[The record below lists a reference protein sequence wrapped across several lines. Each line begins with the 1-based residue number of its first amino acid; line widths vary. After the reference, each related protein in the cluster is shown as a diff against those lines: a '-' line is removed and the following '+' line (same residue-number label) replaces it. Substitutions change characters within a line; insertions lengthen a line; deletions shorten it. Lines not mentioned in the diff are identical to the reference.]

1 MERAELFWRLS
12 VPISALV
19 LTLLAMPLSYVNP
32 RMGRSFNLITA
43 AFMYMLYSNC
53 LNIVQSF
60 IAQGK
65 IGFWAGLA
73 LPHVVAI
80 AVVLLLFAQRL
91 QLLRALPP
99 AAAQRGSR
107 VKTLTRYIGRELLA
121 AILLIFGALV
131 MLFAFFDLIHELG
144 DVGRGGYTLSSALLF
159 VALQLPSRMYE
170 LFPVAAL
177 IGTLFAMAQLVASS
191 EYTVMRASGA
201 SLLQVT
207 WALMRVGIPLA
218 VATFLAGEFV
228 APPAE
233 RLAQQIRAPSRG
245 EARIVAQQFQSGFW
259 FKQDLTFANIRSV
272 LADMTMIGVRIY
284 EFDNELRLK
293 TVRTAETGS
302 FSGNGQWQLAKV
314 RTTRLDGDRATL
326 EVADAWAWDTVLK
339 PSLLTVYQV
348 APERLELNTL
358 YDNIRV
364 LKDQK
369 TSRFEI
375 AFWNKVFYP
384 AAVVVMMILAL
395 PFAYFQRR
403 SGGVGFR
410 IFAGTMLGL
419 VFFLVG
425 RLFTNLGVL
434 NDWPPLFSATFPLV
448 VFIVAASSLLW
459 WLERR

>member
-1 MERAELFWRLS
+1 
-12 VPISALV
+12 
-19 LTLLAMPLSYVNP
+19 
-32 RMGRSFNLITA
+32 
-43 AFMYMLYSNC
+43 
-53 LNIVQSF
+53 
-60 IAQGK
+60 
-65 IGFWAGLA
+65 
-73 LPHVVAI
+73 
-80 AVVLLLFAQRL
+80 
-91 QLLRALPP
+91 
-99 AAAQRGSR
+99 

-121 AILLIFGALV
+121 AILLIFGGLV

-144 DVGRGGYTLSSALLF
+144 DVGRGNYTLSSALLF

-177 IGTLFAMAQLVASS
+177 IGTLFAMAQLVANS

-201 SLLQVT
+201 SLAQVT
-207 WALMRVGIPLA
+207 WALVRIGIPLA
-218 VATFLAGEFV
+218 LATFLAGEFI

-233 RLAQQIRAPSRG
+233 RLAQQIRAPSRGG

-272 LADMTMIGVRIY
+272 LADMTLLGVRIY
-284 EFDNELRLK
+284 EFDRDLRLT
-293 TVRTAETGS
+293 TVRTAESGV

-314 RTTRLDGDRATL
+314 RTTNLSFEGATL
-326 EVADAWAWDTVLK
+326 DVADNWVWDTVLR

-348 APERLELNTL
+348 APERLALDAL
-358 YDNIRV
+358 WDNIRV
-364 LKDQK
+364 LKGQK

-419 VFFLVG
+419 AFFLIG

-448 VFIVAASSLLW
+448 AFLVAAFSLLW

>member
-1 MERAELFWRLS
+1 M
-12 VPISALV
+12 
-19 LTLLAMPLSYVNP
+19 
-32 RMGRSFNLITA
+32 
-43 AFMYMLYSNC
+43 
-53 LNIVQSF
+53 
-60 IAQGK
+60 
-65 IGFWAGLA
+65 
-73 LPHVVAI
+73 
-80 AVVLLLFAQRL
+80 
-91 QLLRALPP
+91 
-99 AAAQRGSR
+99 
-107 VKTLTRYIGRELLA
+107 KTLTRYIGRELLA

-144 DVGRGGYTLSSALLF
+144 DVGRGSYTLSSALLF

-177 IGTLFAMAQLVASS
+177 IGTLFAMAQLVANS

-201 SLLQVT
+201 SLAQVT
-207 WALMRVGIPLA
+207 WALVRVGIPLA

-245 EARIVAQQFQSGFW
+245 GEARIVAQQFQSGFW

-272 LADMTMIGVRIY
+272 LADMTLVGVRIY
-284 EFDNELRLK
+284 EFDRDLRLT
-293 TVRTAETGS
+293 TVRTAESGT

-314 RTTRLDGDRATL
+314 RTTRLSFDGATL
-326 EVADAWAWDTVLK
+326 EVADKWAWDTVLR

-348 APERLELNTL
+348 APERLALNTL

-419 VFFLVG
+419 AFFLLG

-448 VFIVAASSLLW
+448 VFIAAAFALLW